1 MRSETIEAEC
11 TNCGSSSNWMVE
23 THMAHLPNCGVVL
36 LCAECYDG
44 APDAGMDIG
53 RGDTIDEALADWQ
66 SQYYKTS

>member
-1 MRSETIEAEC
+1 
-11 TNCGSSSNWMVE
+11 MVE